1 MKKLTVCKLI
11 AFSAKIVKDN
21 KLDTAL
27 QVFVNKVNNVTLTPI
42 QVYKQLT
49 FSLKTDIISKKSSK
63 VSSPSLDDENT
74 LQILSL
80 KGFT

>member
-11 AFSAKIVKDN
+11 VFSAKIVKDN